1 MDEQQ
6 LKALEQKIDQLVRLC
21 EQLKDEN
28 KALKVRESGWHSERS
43 RLVERNEHAKLK
55 VEAMITRLRALEQHS

>member
-1 MDEQQ
+1 MDDQS
-6 LKALEQKIDQLVRLC
+6 LKALEQKIDQLVRLS

-28 KALKVRESGWHSERS
+28 KTLKTRENHWQVERS

-55 VEAMITRLRALEQHS
+55 VEAMILRLKALEQHS

>member
-1 MDEQQ
+1 MDDQQ
-6 LKALEQKIDQLVRLC
+6 FKALEQKIDQLIRLC

-28 KALKVRESGWHSERS
+28 KTLKVREAGWHNERS
-43 RLVERNEHAKLK
+43 RLTERNEHAKLK